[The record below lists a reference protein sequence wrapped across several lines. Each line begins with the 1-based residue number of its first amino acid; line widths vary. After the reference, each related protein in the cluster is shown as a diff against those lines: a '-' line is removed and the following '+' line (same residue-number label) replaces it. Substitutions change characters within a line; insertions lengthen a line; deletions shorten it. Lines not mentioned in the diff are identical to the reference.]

1 MTHKES
7 QLSFDFLTNSPEEKT
22 KKTPLKG
29 LNKPDKKKFTI
40 TYDRLNVMAI
50 LFIII
55 LAMVF
60 AAGVETGKGGKGYR
74 GQAGDGSAPLL
85 TPKEVIMPAK
95 DQTVPGETTI
105 DTTNI
110 VTQLASRE
118 KEPPVK
124 EVKKEEPK
132 KEKVVV
138 AVSKEI
144 PAKASSGKSGNFT
157 IQLVTHIN
165 ENVAKKEM
173 LALKNKGYK
182 PFVIPSG
189 KYIQVCVGNYPEK
202 EDAIQSLKK
211 FKNIYGD
218 CFVRKSR

>member
-7 QLSFDFLTNSPEEKT
+7 QLLFDFLSNSRGEKI

-29 LNKPDKKKFTI
+29 LTKPDKKKFTI
-40 TYDRLNVMAI
+40 THDRLNVIAI

-55 LAMVF
+55 LAVVF
-60 AAGVETGKGGKGYR
+60 ATGVEMGKGKTGYR
-74 GQAGDGSAPLL
+74 LQAGDGSVPL
-85 TPKEVIMPAK
+85 PIHKEIPMPAK
-95 DQTVPGETTI
+95 DQNTPTEATT

-110 VTQLASRE
+110 ATQLTSRE

-124 EVKKEEPK
+124 EVKKEEP
-132 KEKVVV
+132 
-138 AVSKEI
+138 SKEASKKI
-144 PAKASSGKSGNFT
+144 QAKASSGKSGNYT

-165 ENVAKKEM
+165 ENVAKKEI

-202 EDAIQSLKK
+202 KGAIQSLKK
-211 FKNIYGD
+211 FKNMYGD

>member
-7 QLSFDFLTNSPEEKT
+7 QLLFDFLSNSPEEKI
-22 KKTPLKG
+22 KRTPLKG
-29 LNKPDKKKFTI
+29 LTKPDKKKFII
-40 TYDRLNVMAI
+40 TYDRLNVIAI

-55 LAMVF
+55 LAIVF
-60 AAGVETGKGGKGYR
+60 ATGVETGKGSKGYR
-74 GQAGDGSAPLL
+74 LQAGDGGAPLL
-85 TPKEVIMPAK
+85 TPKEVPMPAK

-110 VTQLASRE
+110 ATQLASRE

-132 KEKVVV
+132 KEKTIE
-138 AVSKEI
+138 VSKKI
-144 PAKASSGKSGNFT
+144 PTKAPSGKAGNYT

-189 KYIQVCVGNYPEK
+189 KYIQVCVGSYPEK

-211 FKNIYGD
+211 FKNMYGD
-218 CFVRKSR
+218 CFVRKSK